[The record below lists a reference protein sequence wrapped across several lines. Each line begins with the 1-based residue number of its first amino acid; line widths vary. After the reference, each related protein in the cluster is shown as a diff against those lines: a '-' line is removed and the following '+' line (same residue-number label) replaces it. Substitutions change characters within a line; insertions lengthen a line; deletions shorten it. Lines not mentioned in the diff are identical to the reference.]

1 MSWMRHNMTL
11 VTHSMWSFWGW
22 VEQSTL
28 KCIDLCFF
36 IIIIVIIIIFN
47 GGNPPVTNPHHYH
60 YCQNPTMVGF
70 WLVGI
75 CRLATI
81 TISSTI
87 KILTSLFGAFPVS
100 SSAYST
106 FALAV
111 AGVVAGNLWIFIF
124 QKRFLTTN
132 NLWTFIVSKEVSYEE
147 VSAGLLLAYALL
159 TDSLSTFLSSSSS
172 RSSSSS
178 SSSSSLFGSQSLFD
192 TLTSIVLAAVERDED
207 WINKQ
212 ILRGQANK

>member
-1 MSWMRHNMTL
+1 MSWMRHNLTL

-75 CRLATI
+75 CRLAI
-81 TISSTI
+81 VIII
-87 KILTSLFGAFPVS
+87 KRKVFWTLWSNILIKFFCLYPWGRKSWWRNIGSRILQSGDQQWPRLGLVFNPE
-100 SSAYST
+100 
-106 FALAV
+106 LDC
-111 AGVVAGNLWIFIF
+111 GNLIF
-124 QKRFLTTN
+124 KLS
-132 NLWTFIVSKEVSYEE
+132 NLQTI
-147 VSAGLLLAYALL
+147 
-159 TDSLSTFLSSSSS
+159 
-172 RSSSSS
+172 
-178 SSSSSLFGSQSLFD
+178 
-192 TLTSIVLAAVERDED
+192 
-207 WINKQ
+207 
-212 ILRGQANK
+212 

>member
-75 CRLATI
+75 CWLAI
-81 TISSTI
+81 TMTMT
-87 KILTSLFGAFPVS
+87 KMD
-100 SSAYST
+100 
-106 FALAV
+106 
-111 AGVVAGNLWIFIF
+111 W
-124 QKRFLTTN
+124 QMRRR
-132 NLWTFIVSKEVSYEE
+132 
-147 VSAGLLLAYALL
+147 
-159 TDSLSTFLSSSSS
+159 TFLSLSPSNLLSLIAISSISVLIFISIAIFLLFFSPNFEMIFRLWVFFHLFVLDWFDHVPSFLSCSS
-172 RSSSSS
+172 WSSFWQFEKATKKWSSQ
-178 SSSSSLFGSQSLFD
+178 FGQCQHWKEGA
-192 TLTSIVLAAVERDED
+192 LTDY
-207 WINKQ
+207 
-212 ILRGQANK
+212 LRIIGLLRICDKIY

>member
-75 CRLATI
+75 CWGTMMMMMMWRGRSKRRRMVLVRKRRRPPAPATRRLPVLSPRAI
-81 TISSTI
+81 PQARWPS
-87 KILTSLFGAFPVS
+87 GAR
-100 SSAYST
+100 
-106 FALAV
+106 
-111 AGVVAGNLWIFIF
+111 II
-124 QKRFLTTN
+124 TN
-132 NLWTFIVSKEVSYEE
+132 NNIHQNSPDWPSKFADDLWCCW
-147 VSAGLLLAYALL
+147 A
-159 TDSLSTFLSSSSS
+159 
-172 RSSSSS
+172 
-178 SSSSSLFGSQSLFD
+178 
-192 TLTSIVLAAVERDED
+192 VL
-207 WINKQ
+207 IK
-212 ILRGQANK
+212 

>member
-1 MSWMRHNMTL
+1 MSWMRHNLTL

-75 CRLATI
+75 CRLAKMIIKRWTI
-81 TISSTI
+81 AGTCNIWFCREAVKRKFNILVIWCFLHFWWT
-87 KILTSLFGAFPVS
+87 KILSKVS
-100 SSAYST
+100 PSPSFYLQCQAEQ
-106 FALAV
+106 L
-111 AGVVAGNLWIFIF
+111 
-124 QKRFLTTN
+124 KM
-132 NLWTFIVSKEVSYEE
+132 
-147 VSAGLLLAYALL
+147 
-159 TDSLSTFLSSSSS
+159 
-172 RSSSSS
+172 
-178 SSSSSLFGSQSLFD
+178 SQESEGP
-192 TLTSIVLAAVERDED
+192 IQR
-207 WINKQ
+207 Q
-212 ILRGQANK
+212 

>member
-1 MSWMRHNMTL
+1 MSWMRHNLTL

-75 CRLATI
+75 CRLAIVITIISTI
-81 TISSTI
+81 TITTFTI
-87 KILTSLFGAFPVS
+87 IIIMTLILITIGTGRPVPWAALTPWERLRHLLFTRLCRSLPHPAAAWPHYETSIESLGTSFVCLFG
-100 SSAYST
+100 
-106 FALAV
+106 
-111 AGVVAGNLWIFIF
+111 
-124 QKRFLTTN
+124 
-132 NLWTFIVSKEVSYEE
+132 
-147 VSAGLLLAYALL
+147 
-159 TDSLSTFLSSSSS
+159 SSSS
-172 RSSSSS
+172 
-178 SSSSSLFGSQSLFD
+178 
-192 TLTSIVLAAVERDED
+192 
-207 WINKQ
+207 
-212 ILRGQANK
+212 